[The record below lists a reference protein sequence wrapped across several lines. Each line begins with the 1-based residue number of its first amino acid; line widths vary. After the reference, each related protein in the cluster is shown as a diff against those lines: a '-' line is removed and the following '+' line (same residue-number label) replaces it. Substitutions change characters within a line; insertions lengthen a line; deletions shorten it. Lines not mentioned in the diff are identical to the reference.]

1 MKLFFIG
8 KNLPPAFLRRTF
20 SPCHV
25 NYVRYLASKPRNT
38 IELTGVTGI
47 KRKGVRKEKKHDSDE
62 EFMQLWST
70 TEGYI
75 QNLFKERRTGIKS
88 TKENYRNTFV
98 TPNVTTLPIASE
110 LTKEERDDLLVIT
123 LEVEPSDSIDNV
135 KTKIQDKEAI
145 PPDQQRLIFAGKQ
158 LEDGH
163 TLSDYNIQK
172 ESTLHLVLR
181 LRGGQ

>member
-1 MKLFFIG
+1 MRRSVNLILKVLGERSDKSLKISRWNCFLLE
-8 KNLPPAFLRRTF
+8 KNHPPASLRRTF

-25 NYVRYLASKPRNT
+25 NYVRCLASKPRNT

-47 KRKGVRKEKKHDSDE
+47 KRKGVRKEKKHDPDE

-75 QNLFKERRTGIKS
+75 QNVFKERRTGIKS

-123 LEVEPSDSIDNV
+123 LEVEPSDSID
-135 KTKIQDKEAI
+135 KCE
-145 PPDQQRLIFAGKQ
+145 DQNPG
-158 LEDGH
+158 
-163 TLSDYNIQK
+163 
-172 ESTLHLVLR
+172 
-181 LRGGQ
+181 